1 MKKQKGKQKKDDKEI
16 KLKVTKFFFANQGK
30 VYTLLVTAPENVPQ
44 YRLKEIFDKNFVGKG
59 SSIKFDPTVF
69 NRYNGTYTVS

>member
-1 MKKQKGKQKKDDKEI
+1 MKKQKGKQKKDDKGI
-16 KLKVTKFFFANQGK
+16 KFKVTKFFFANQGK

-59 SSIKFDPTVF
+59 SSITFDPTVF
-69 NRYNGTYTVS
+69 YRYNGTYTIS